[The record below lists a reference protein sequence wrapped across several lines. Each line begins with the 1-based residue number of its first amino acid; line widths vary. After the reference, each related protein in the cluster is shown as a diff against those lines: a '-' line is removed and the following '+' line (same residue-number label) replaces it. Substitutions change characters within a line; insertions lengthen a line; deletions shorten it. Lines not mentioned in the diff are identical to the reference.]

1 MMKKISYLGLS
12 LLFFVSCSKQELTEK
27 DFTLSNGNPLI
38 KESVKFEAVGS
49 IDLGST
55 GASEISAFDPL
66 TNKLFVVKND
76 VTPGRIEVLNL
87 SNPSNPAV
95 IGNIV
100 ISPFGVA
107 VNSVSVSN
115 GMLAAA
121 IESSPKQNPG
131 RIVVF
136 RTTDYAVLA
145 NQEVGALPDMV
156 TFSPDGKFIISANE
170 GEPNAAYTIDPI
182 GSLSIL
188 EVAQNFAVTT
198 LDFSGFASQ
207 EAELMAKGLRKFGPN
222 ASFAQ
227 DMEPEYVA
235 VSANSKTAW
244 VSLQENNAIASIDL
258 SSKTI
263 EKILPL
269 GFKDYN
275 LSFNA
280 MDPSNADGIIGNLNP
295 WPVKGMY
302 LPDAIAVMPQNG
314 VPFVYSANEGDARDY
329 TGFKEE
335 FILSDKPAT
344 ILDETAFPSRD
355 QLRLPANM
363 GNLKLT
369 RTLGD
374 TDGDGD
380 FDELYSFGSRSFS
393 VWNGQTG
400 QLVYDSRNELDK
412 QALAA
417 NIYAD
422 GRSDDKSTEPEGV
435 TIGRVGNKT
444 VLFLALER
452 VDAVAVYDVTNAV
465 KPSFLQMLL
474 TGDAPEGILFV
485 EASKSPTGKS
495 LLIVS
500 SEGDGTVKIYTT
512 ENLVQ

>member
-1 MMKKISYLGLS
+1 MKKISYAILGLF
-12 LLFFVSCSKQELTEK
+12 FFVACTKQDLTEK
-27 DFTLSNGNPLI
+27 DLSISNGNPLI
-38 KESVKFEAVGS
+38 KESVTFGEVGT
-49 IDLGST
+49 IDLGNT

-76 VTPGRIEVLNL
+76 VTPGRIEVLDL
-87 SNPSNPAV
+87 SNPSIPSV
-95 IGNIV
+95 IGNIL
-100 ISPFGVA
+100 IGGFGAA
-107 VNSVSVSN
+107 VNSVSVNS

-121 IESSPKQNPG
+121 IESDPKQNPG
-131 RIVVF
+131 RIVVY
-136 RTTDYAVLA
+136 RTTDYTVLA
-145 NQEVGALPDMV
+145 NKEAGALPDMV
-156 TFSPDGKFIISANE
+156 TFSPDGKFILSANE

-182 GSLSIL
+182 GSISIID
-188 EVAQNFAVTT
+188 VAQNFAITT
-198 LDFSGFASQ
+198 LDFSGFANQ
-207 EAELMAKGLRKFGPN
+207 EAELKAQGLRKFGPN

-227 DMEPEYVA
+227 DIEPEYVA

-244 VSLQENNAIASIDL
+244 VSLQENNAIARIDL
-258 SSKTI
+258 RSKSI

-269 GFKDYN
+269 GFKDYS
-275 LSFNA
+275 LSFNS

-302 LPDAIAVMPQNG
+302 LPDAIAVMPHNG

-335 FILSDKPAT
+335 FTLAQSPAT
-344 ILDETAFPSRD
+344 IMDLTTFPNRD
-355 QLRLPANM
+355 QLRLPANL

-369 RTLGD
+369 KTLGD

-380 FDELYSFGSRSFS
+380 FDELYSFGGRSFS

-412 QALAA
+412 QAIAA

-422 GRSDDKSTEPEGV
+422 GRSDDKSTEPEGI

-444 VLFLALER
+444 LLFLALER
-452 VDAVAVYDVTNAV
+452 VDAVAVYDVTNPV

-485 EASKSPTGKS
+485 EASKSPSGKS

-500 SEGDGTVKIYTT
+500 CEGDGIVKVYTT
-512 ENLVQ
+512 ESLVP

>member
-1 MMKKISYLGLS
+1 
-12 LLFFVSCSKQELTEK
+12 
-27 DFTLSNGNPLI
+27 
-38 KESVKFEAVGS
+38 
-49 IDLGST
+49 
-55 GASEISAFDPL
+55 
-66 TNKLFVVKND
+66 
-76 VTPGRIEVLNL
+76 
-87 SNPSNPAV
+87 
-95 IGNIV
+95 
-100 ISPFGVA
+100 
-107 VNSVSVSN
+107 
-115 GMLAAA
+115 
-121 IESSPKQNPG
+121 
-131 RIVVF
+131 
-136 RTTDYAVLA
+136 
-145 NQEVGALPDMV
+145 MV

-170 GEPNAAYTIDPI
+170 GEPNAAYTNDPI
-182 GSLSIL
+182 GSISIID
-188 EVAQNFAVTT
+188 VAQNFAITT

-207 EAELMAKGLRKFGPN
+207 EAELKAQGLRKFGPN

-227 DMEPEYVA
+227 DIEPEYVA

-244 VSLQENNAIASIDL
+244 VSLQENNAIARIDL
-258 SSKTI
+258 RSKSI

-269 GFKDYN
+269 GFKDYS
-275 LSFNA
+275 LSFNS

-302 LPDAIAVMPQNG
+302 LPDAIAVMPHNG

-335 FILSDKPAT
+335 FTLAQSPAT
-344 ILDETAFPSRD
+344 IMDLTTFPNRD
-355 QLRLPANM
+355 QLRLPANL

-369 RTLGD
+369 KTLGD

-380 FDELYSFGSRSFS
+380 FDELYSFGGRSFS

-412 QALAA
+412 QAIAA

-422 GRSDDKSTEPEGV
+422 GRSDDKSTEPEGI

-444 VLFLALER
+444 LLFLALER
-452 VDAVAVYDVTNAV
+452 VDAVAVYDVTNPV

-485 EASKSPTGKS
+485 EASKSPSGKS

-500 SEGDGTVKIYTT
+500 CEGDGIVKVYTT
-512 ENLVQ
+512 ESLVP